1 MQANALNEPKSDS
14 NTRLDKRIA
23 RRDKRLDRRIARW
36 DKRAAR
42 NEEEYEPMEGAI
54 TNYENPDDFYNAI
67 NPVSEED
74 AEFLGAGFE
83 PSEQYVNKG
92 EVRRVTSAKEPLSNE
107 EMLKAQ
113 GKVWNE
119 QQKKWV
125 SNTAPSTEMAF
136 GGYVPT
142 FDPGGQ
148 FSGTGPFDPNNTSI
162 ASGGVGPCTEE
173 NVKNAKPGDPCY
185 NEAYVD
191 SNTPQDFT
199 AEYDI
204 NKARTLNLTGV
215 ANMGKA
221 AAMGAQGIGQT
232 MDNIYNE
239 NYVNDL
245 TTADN
250 LDVITYT
257 PTRGGFG
264 GLDQRIGSKGQ
275 GRGSTGFN
283 RVVGTDAFTKEGGE
297 LKYKKG
303 GVYDLSQEE
312 IGKILAAGG
321 QIKFI

>member
-1 MQANALNEPKSDS
+1 
-14 NTRLDKRIA
+14 
-23 RRDKRLDRRIARW
+23 
-36 DKRAAR
+36 
-42 NEEEYEPMEGAI
+42 
-54 TNYENPDDFYNAI
+54 
-67 NPVSEED
+67 
-74 AEFLGAGFE
+74 
-83 PSEQYVNKG
+83 
-92 EVRRVTSAKEPLSNE
+92 
-107 EMLKAQ
+107 MLKAQ